1 MLETEIC
8 EAISSKN
15 LIQFTYSG
23 SARVV
28 EPHLFGIGKNGVA
41 TLSAWQRGGAS
52 GEGWRGFHINKISA
66 FELLDEHFEE
76 VRPDAQLLRRALL
89 QILAG
94 GPQEARQGTG
104 SNGRRKERNRPGT

>member
-28 EPHLFGIGKNGVA
+28 EPHLFGIGKKGVA

-76 VRPDAQLLRRALL
+76 VRPGYNPLDTTMTRIICR
-89 QILAG
+89 I
-94 GPQEARQGTG
+94 
-104 SNGRRKERNRPGT
+104 